1 MGENNE
7 KDTSSFFT
15 HEQILEIE
23 LDLSKAVQLF
33 TESPNPNEI
42 KGNIQKYVID
52 FCLKRKYPLQETL
65 DELNKKLPR
74 NIHQRMEDIVPNS
87 KRGKEQLVQTVL
99 LSEFAK
105 KYPTS
110 DENKTQET
118 VESFCN
124 LTGISES
131 IVMPIVDRFL
141 KQRRKDIIEKD
152 LYDFLNSI
160 DEKDLSDEDK
170 ATQKNY
176 VIGEFSE
183 ALGIDP
189 KYTKRIIGAKK
200 KREAKSELSSMT
212 PINLDDNDDDAR

>member
-74 NIHQRMEDIVPNS
+74 NIHQRLEDIVPNS

-99 LSEFAK
+99 LS
-105 KYPTS
+105 
-110 DENKTQET
+110 
-118 VESFCN
+118 
-124 LTGISES
+124 
-131 IVMPIVDRFL
+131 
-141 KQRRKDIIEKD
+141 IEKD

-212 PINLDDNDDDAR
+212 PINLDYNDDDAR